1 MGIFNDPKVTGAGGA
16 LIGLLLGLFIGND
29 TLDEDVRTLVRE
41 EIAPVSAAAQEQGS
55 VLEAMS
61 ARLDALD
68 AAVAD
73 GASAT
78 GEMASA
84 VAAKIEGLRDT
95 LGGKIS
101 ETAASQ
107 ADSLKATLAEMS
119 ASLESWTRSAVDTVA
134 LDDGSAAGPGEVL
147 MLADGALRVFVS
159 GVVDGKARLAV
170 NGLSTQVVAVGDGVT
185 TDVDGKSCTV
195 SVTGIRDNR
204 VGLTGDCG

>member
-41 EIAPVSAAAQEQGS
+41 EIAPVSAAAREQGS

-73 GASAT
+73 GAAAT
-78 GEMASA
+78 GDLVSA
-84 VAAKIEGLRDT
+84 VGEKIEGLRDT

-107 ADSLKATLAEMS
+107 ADSLKTTLAEMS
-119 ASLESWTRSAVDTVA
+119 ASLESWTRSAVDRVA
-134 LDDGSAAGPGEVL
+134 LEGGAVAGPGEVL

-159 GVVDGKARLAV
+159 GVVNGKARLAV
-170 NGLSTQVVAVGDGVT
+170 NGLSTQVVAVGDSVT

-195 SVTGIRDNR
+195 SVAAIRENR